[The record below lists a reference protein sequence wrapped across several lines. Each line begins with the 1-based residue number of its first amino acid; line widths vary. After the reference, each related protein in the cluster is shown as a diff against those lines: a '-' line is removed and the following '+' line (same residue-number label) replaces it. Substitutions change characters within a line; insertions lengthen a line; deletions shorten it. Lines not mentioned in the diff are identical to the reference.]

1 MEFLQMACT
10 VPKEKD
16 VDLAVKS
23 LKELGALTMTK
34 KSCTR
39 NPFKH
44 IVDVDDEEPVQ
55 AGVTFSLESEN
66 LSLWLTSKKLNNL
79 DLKDGELTPMGRL
92 MSCLP
97 LELPLSR
104 MIYIGSCMGLA
115 EEAIIIAATSETQIW
130 KDFHRDTFLFEQNA
144 LGSVQDRLSK

>member
-1 MEFLQMACT
+1 M
-10 VPKEKD
+10 
-16 VDLAVKS
+16 
-23 LKELGALTMTK
+23 
-34 KSCTR
+34 
-39 NPFKH
+39 
-44 IVDVDDEEPVQ
+44 DDIWS
-55 AGVTFSLESEN
+55 TL
-66 LSLWLTSKKLNNL
+66 KKLNNL